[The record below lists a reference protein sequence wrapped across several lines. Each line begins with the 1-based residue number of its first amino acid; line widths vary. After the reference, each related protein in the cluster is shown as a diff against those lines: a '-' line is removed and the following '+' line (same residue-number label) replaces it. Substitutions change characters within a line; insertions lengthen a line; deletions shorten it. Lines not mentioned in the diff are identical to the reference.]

1 MNVHHKFIMKSIFNQ
16 SFALQSS
23 RSSSQVVFFPAL
35 LGDTFATGLYRFIWL
50 PASSSFCFLRRW
62 SFGQSDI
69 CTFFA
74 FAVPVAC
81 LFFSPS
87 LSATDVLQIEFL
99 PRDTLSDR
107 LPTAFGI

>member
-50 PASSSFCFLRRW
+50 PAACSFVLLLPSSLVLWPVGHLHFFRICSSSGLLVF
-62 SFGQSDI
+62 
-69 CTFFA
+69 
-74 FAVPVAC
+74 
-81 LFFSPS
+81 
-87 LSATDVLQIEFL
+87 
-99 PRDTLSDR
+99 
-107 LPTAFGI
+107 